1 MPGTAKGGAKSAA
14 TNKRLY
20 GDSFY
25 ERIGKLGGS
34 AKVPK
39 GFAVMPFNKVS
50 AAGRRGGANSRR
62 RKSLYAVDN
71 TPFSEGFSTKK
82 SWWRR
87 IWKT

>member
-1 MPGTAKGGAKSAA
+1 MPGTKIGNRKSAA
-14 TNKRLY
+14 TIKRLY

-34 AKVPK
+34 VKMQK
-39 GFAVMPFNKVS
+39 GFAKMPFNKVS
-50 AAGRRGGANSRR
+50 AAGKKGGTNSRR

-87 IWKT
+87 LWK